1 MPKLSPALRDDMIG
15 VPYDGTPRPPQ
26 VLQFLVHRLGVL
38 DADVATQDQAI
49 RAWLASNQPTPN
61 LAASFRRLGRGYL
74 LDEAGIS

>member
-1 MPKLSPALRDDMIG
+1 MPRLSPALSDDMIG
-15 VPYDGTPRPPQ
+15 VPFGTPCPPQ

-38 DADVATQDQAI
+38 DADVETQDQAI
-49 RAWLASNQPTPN
+49 RTWLASNQPTPN